1 VTDYERL
8 RGSPDPAL
16 ADTFRMTT
24 IKGVTPMPVYEFYC
38 AECHTIFNFL
48 SRRVNTEKRPD
59 CPRCGRPDL
68 ERQVSSFAVS
78 KGRAD
83 ESPDGMPDMDEERM
97 EKAMEALAGE
107 IDGIDENDPRQMAR
121 FMRRFTEATGMDLG
135 TGVEEAIRRLEA
147 GEDPEKIEEEM
158 GDALDVENPVARE
171 GVKGLKRRFLA
182 PQRDET
188 LYEM

>member
-1 VTDYERL
+1 
-8 RGSPDPAL
+8 
-16 ADTFRMTT
+16 
-24 IKGVTPMPVYEFYC
+24 MPVYEFYC
-38 AECHTIFNFL
+38 SECHTIFNFL

-59 CPRCGRPDL
+59 CPRCGRPEL

-78 KGRAD
+78 KGRAE

-135 TGVEEAIRRLEA
+135 HGVAEAIRRLEA
-147 GEDPEKIEEEM
+147 GEDPEKVEEEM
-158 GDALDVENPVARE
+158 GDALDVENPYARE
-171 GVKGLKRRFLA
+171 GVKGLKRRFLS

-188 LYEM
+188 LYEL